1 MKFILNYD
9 EWQIKEI
16 DSDKLLD
23 LYNKEY
29 DSDSTFC
36 FGVTL
41 YPKHK
46 ILINKDMCDE
56 QKIKTLKHELT
67 HAYIWEH
74 GLYNA
79 PSFTEEMV
87 CDLVAACSDIVMEI
101 SSNYELYKK
110 GINVYELFGTS
121 IPENKTKR
129 KLKSNKQ
136 TQ

>member
-9 EWQIKEI
+9 EWEIKEI
-16 DSDKLLD
+16 DSDELLD

-87 CDLVAACSDIVMEI
+87 CDLVASSMSSIGEI
-101 SSNYELYKK
+101 INNWILRKYKK
-110 GINVYELFGTS
+110 SKIEEMF
-121 IPENKTKR
+121 K
-129 KLKSNKQ
+129 
-136 TQ
+136 

>member
-9 EWQIKEI
+9 EWQIEEI

-41 YPKHK
+41 YAKHK

-74 GLYNA
+74 GLYNV

-87 CDLVAACSDIVMEI
+87 CDLVASAMPSINEI
-101 SSNYELYKK
+101 ISNWLLCKYKK
-110 GINVYELFGTS
+110 S
-121 IPENKTKR
+121 
-129 KLKSNKQ
+129 KLEEMLK
-136 TQ
+136 

>member
-9 EWQIKEI
+9 EWEIKEI
-16 DSDKLLD
+16 DSDELLD

-46 ILINKDMCDE
+46 ILINKNMCEE

-87 CDLVAACSDIVMEI
+87 CDIVAAVSDFVCD
-101 SSNYELYKK
+101 
-110 GINVYELFGTS
+110 TS
-121 IPENKTKR
+121 IKWLIQKDRNPNQIPKRNKHKG
-129 KLKSNKQ
+129 
-136 TQ
+136 

>member
-9 EWQIKEI
+9 EWEIKEI
-16 DSDKLLD
+16 DSDELLD

-46 ILINKDMCDE
+46 ILINKNICEE

-74 GLYNA
+74 GLYNV

-87 CDLVAACSDIVMEI
+87 CDLVAAINDTINEVLSRR
-101 SSNYELYKK
+101 ELWNLQK
-110 GINVYELFGTS
+110 N
-121 IPENKTKR
+121 N
-129 KLKSNKQ
+129 LKI
-136 TQ
+136 

>member
-1 MKFILNYD
+1 MKFILNFD
-9 EWQIKEI
+9 EWEIKEI
-16 DSDKLLD
+16 EQEKLLKI
-23 LYNKEY
+23 YNENY
-29 DSDSTFC
+29 DEESNFC
-36 FGVTL
+36 FGVTI
-41 YPKHK
+41 YPQHK
-46 ILINKDMCDE
+46 IWINKNMCEE

-74 GLYNA
+74 GLYNV

-110 GINVYELFGTS
+110 GINVYELFGAS

-129 KLKSNKQ
+129 KFKEMFK
-136 TQ
+136 

>member
-1 MKFILNYD
+1 MKFILNSD
-9 EWQIKEI
+9 EWKIKEVE
-16 DSDKLLD
+16 SQKLLQK
-23 LYNKEY
+23 YNEEF

-41 YPKHK
+41 YPKHE
-46 ILINKDMCDE
+46 IWINKDMCEE
-56 QKIKTLKHELT
+56 QKVKTLKHELT

-87 CDLVAACSDIVMEI
+87 CDLVAACNDTI
-101 SSNYELYKK
+101 YELAKDWK
-110 GINVYELFGTS
+110 HINIAWLESKF
-121 IPENKTKR
+121 N
-129 KLKSNKQ
+129 NQ

>member
-9 EWQIKEI
+9 EWEIKEI
-16 DSDKLLD
+16 DSDELLD

-46 ILINKDMCDE
+46 ILINKDICDE
-56 QKIKTLKHELT
+56 QKVKTLKHELT

-87 CDLVAACSDIVMEI
+87 CDLVAACNYIVMEI

-110 GINVYELFGTS
+110 GINVYELFGAS
-121 IPENKTKR
+121 IPESKTKR

-136 TQ
+136 SH

>member
-16 DSDKLLD
+16 DSDELLD

-41 YPKHK
+41 YAKHK

-74 GLYNA
+74 GLYNV

-87 CDLVAACSDIVMEI
+87 CDLVAACSDTI
-101 SSNYELYKK
+101 YELAKDWK
-110 GINVYELFGTS
+110 HIKIAWLESRFNE
-121 IPENKTKR
+121 
-129 KLKSNKQ
+129 Q
-136 TQ
+136 TH

>member
-9 EWQIKEI
+9 EWEIKEI
-16 DSDKLLD
+16 DSDELLE

-29 DSDSTFC
+29 DSDSTYC

-56 QKIKTLKHELT
+56 QKEKTLKHELT

-74 GLYNA
+74 GLYNV
-79 PSFTEEMV
+79 PNFTEEMA
-87 CDLVAACSDIVMEI
+87 CDLVAACSHIIMEI

-110 GINVYELFGTS
+110 GINVYELFGAS
-121 IPENKTKR
+121 IPENKTKM
-129 KLKSNKQ
+129 KLKSNKK